1 LPEFPPPTGLPDFI
15 HGLLSR
21 PNFDLNH
28 ANLRRMGRAGRLE
41 MEFQSFPQILEGL
54 FLSPSLAGY
63 IDLQTLGDIPIAL
76 TPHRR

>member
-1 LPEFPPPTGLPDFI
+1 
-15 HGLLSR
+15 
-21 PNFDLNH
+21 
-28 ANLRRMGRAGRLE
+28 MGGAGRLK

-63 IDLQTLGDIPIAL
+63 IDLQTLGDIPITL